1 MDAMKR
7 KHQGLFPVLNDG
19 GGREPSVT
27 VNEISSE
34 ARERTIAYTAR
45 RGYDIVHFIRAVW
58 SIVLQQF
65 LETDLVCFVFFDH
78 SGVQVCEV
86 PVSREESIPNLLGR
100 IAGIQPLPSA
110 LCEETQMNTGL
121 LIADTSREVNP
132 TAALGTFRRIQKDN
146 QSVGC

>member
-34 ARERTIAYTAR
+34 ARERAIAYTAR

-86 PVSREESIPNLLGR
+86 PVSREESVPNLLGR
-100 IAGIQPLPSA
+100 IAELQPLPSA